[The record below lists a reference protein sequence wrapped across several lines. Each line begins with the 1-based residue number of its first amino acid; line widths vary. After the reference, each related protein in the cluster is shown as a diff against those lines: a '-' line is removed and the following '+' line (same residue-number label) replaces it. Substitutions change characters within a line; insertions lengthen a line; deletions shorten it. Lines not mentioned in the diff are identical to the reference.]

1 MSHAGLRDLIGNIY
15 KTEAPKGPS
24 PAYSA
29 AHVLKFLRILEAED
43 SMGRITLAK
52 RLGIGEGSVRT
63 IIKRLTQMS
72 LISVDAV
79 GGCHLTKKG
88 ESVVAELGKVMVS
101 TGAIELKEMGITS
114 PAFASHLRGV
124 RVFPTAT
131 KLRDSAVRSGAEGM
145 IVFQDINGKISL
157 PSISEDISKEYPAI
171 ESVLKSRFEPKNQA
185 VILVSFSN
193 DPMGAEMGALSVS
206 LNLIYSLL
214 YQ

>member
-1 MSHAGLRDLIGNIY
+1 MATAGLRELVGNIC
-15 KTEAPKGPS
+15 KSEAPRGPS

-29 AHVLKFLRILEAED
+29 AHVIKFLRILEAEAT
-43 SMGRITLAK
+43 MGRMTLAR

-63 IIKRLTQMS
+63 IIKRLTEMS

-79 GGCHLTKKG
+79 GGCHLTPKG
-88 ESVVAELGKVMVS
+88 ESVVSELGKVILS
-101 TGAIELKEMGITS
+101 TGAIELSEMGITS

-124 RVFPTAT
+124 REIPTAT
-131 KLRDSAVRSGAEGM
+131 KLRDAAVRSGAEGM
-145 IVFQDINGKISL
+145 IVFQGIRGRISL

-171 ESVLKSRFEPKNQA
+171 DKVIKSRFNPKNQD

-193 DPMGAEMGALSVS
+193 DPLEAEMGALTVS
-206 LNLIYSLL
+206 LNLIFSLL